1 MKLFKTV
8 VRINQESEGY
18 ENWQSFNNIC
28 DAYVAWED
36 NLAFLIIF
44 LICSSWKEW
53 AKKEQ

>member
-1 MKLFKTV
+1 M